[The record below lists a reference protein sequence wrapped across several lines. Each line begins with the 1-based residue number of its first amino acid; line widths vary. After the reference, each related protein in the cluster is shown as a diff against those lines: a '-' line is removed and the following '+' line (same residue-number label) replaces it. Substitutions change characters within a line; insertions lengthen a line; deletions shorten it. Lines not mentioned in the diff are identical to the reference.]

1 MELSHSSPRSLAC
14 VFSKTSFASN
24 RETLDYLLGVSVFYE
39 RSAVFLFRS
48 SFFVF
53 MKNCGVNPELAG
65 ERDFIKAASLLG
77 VSADAR
83 SSISGGLCYEKRSV
97 DYRTDK
103 GVYAVTEPKGQV
115 CRDQD
120 DRYGQNETDPLVSV
134 QKC

>member
-77 VSADAR
+77 LLDITEIYVIENELSGSGISTSDFVMPVTILNEKSFYEYLR
-83 SSISGGLCYEKRSV
+83 SF
-97 DYRTDK
+97 TD
-103 GVYAVTEPKGQV
+103 VMM
-115 CRDQD
+115 
-120 DRYGQNETDPLVSV
+120 L
-134 QKC
+134 